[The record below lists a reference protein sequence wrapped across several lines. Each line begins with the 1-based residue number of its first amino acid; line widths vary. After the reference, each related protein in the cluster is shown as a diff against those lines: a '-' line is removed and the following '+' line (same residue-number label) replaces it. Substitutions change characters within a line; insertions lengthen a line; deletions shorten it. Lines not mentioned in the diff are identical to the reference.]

1 MKKQYSGTMV
11 PDMKLVFAQGNPGTQ
26 YERTRHNVGFRVL
39 DVLAEKHSA
48 AWKVQTKYNA
58 ALTEMQIEGEKVL
71 LVKPLSF
78 YNETGLVARSLVDF
92 YKLSPQ
98 DDVLV
103 IHDELALP
111 FGTVRIRQKG
121 SDAGN
126 NGIKSLNAHLGSE
139 YWRIRIGIWN
149 ELRDQI
155 DDAAFV
161 LSKFTSTESTQL
173 EELIST
179 TVLPLI
185 TDFVHGTLESHSQ
198 TLQN

>member
-1 MKKQYSGTMV
+1 MV